1 MALRKGCHCEAELVV
16 CRNAPIPG
24 MRGSRGGMGKKCTIM
39 AWPCDCCLRGGV
51 RMFLSRLRR
60 ISSTFPAS
68 SGRLVVVREEEREV
82 DGGGGEG
89 RVGGW

>member
-1 MALRKGCHCEAELVV
+1 
-16 CRNAPIPG
+16 
-24 MRGSRGGMGKKCTIM
+24 
-39 AWPCDCCLRGGV
+39 
-51 RMFLSRLRR
+51 MFLSRLRR